1 MCHES
6 NTTSDKTTPITHSP
20 KQRRRSTGDMSKLD
34 IIVDEDKMEMK
45 STGSEDLISED
56 MGSLSSTE
64 VLDWNDTKYNS
75 LVSPDKEEEDT
86 GTGTIL
92 RNIPYEAEAGNRLSQ
107 LQLAK
112 SEENRPE
119 SIVEIAYNL

>member
-1 MCHES
+1 
-6 NTTSDKTTPITHSP
+6 
-20 KQRRRSTGDMSKLD
+20 
-34 IIVDEDKMEMK
+34 MEMK

-56 MGSLSSTE
+56 MASLSSTE
-64 VLDWNDTKYNS
+64 VLDWNDTKDNS

-86 GTGTIL
+86 GTETIL
-92 RNIPYEAEAGNRLSQ
+92 RNIPYVAEAGNRLSQ
-107 LQLAK
+107 LQIAK